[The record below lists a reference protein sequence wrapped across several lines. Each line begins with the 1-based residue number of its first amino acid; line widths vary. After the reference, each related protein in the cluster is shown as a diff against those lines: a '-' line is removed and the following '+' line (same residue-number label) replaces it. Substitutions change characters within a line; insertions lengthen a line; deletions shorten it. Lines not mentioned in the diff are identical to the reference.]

1 MVEVC
6 GMSVVG
12 IYHDPNVKKL
22 EISGDRYSV
31 ENISEATR
39 EALDDVLAKSFGAG
53 SDLQFVNLRRMKASR
68 SETLSEKE
76 KSEHLLIFL
85 ICFI

>member
-1 MVEVC
+1 MKKMVEVC

-31 ENISEATR
+31 ETISEAT
-39 EALDDVLAKSFGAG
+39 LNSVSMFTHLT
-53 SDLQFVNLRRMKASR
+53 QY
-68 SETLSEKE
+68 SEC
-76 KSEHLLIFL
+76 I
-85 ICFI
+85 I